1 MKTIRHSITACLA
14 AVLLVLL
21 PASGA
26 LADKDTATGVIKEV
40 SSDYRGLLING
51 GYYQLDRNTVVHAP
65 GGNSYLSVDALTA
78 GTHIGFRSGRTA
90 SGSVVPRIE
99 EIWIYLD

>member
-14 AVLLVLL
+14 AVLLMLVTVT
-21 PASGA
+21 GA
-26 LADKDTATGVIKEV
+26 LAEEDTAIGVIKQV
-40 SSDYRGLLING
+40 SSDYRGLMING
-51 GYYQLDRNTVVHAP
+51 GYYQLDRSTVVHAP
-65 GGNSYLSVDALTA
+65 GGDSRLPLDALSA

-99 EIWIYLD
+99 EIWIYED

>member
-1 MKTIRHSITACLA
+1 MKTVRHSITACLA
-14 AVLLVLL
+14 TVLLMLV
-21 PASGA
+21 AATGA
-26 LADKDTATGVIKEV
+26 LADKDIAAGVIKEV

-51 GYYQLDRNTVVHAP
+51 GYYQLDHNTVVHAP
-65 GGNSYLSVDALTA
+65 GGDSYLSVDVLSA
-78 GTHIGFRSGRTA
+78 GTQIGFRSGRTV